1 MSNLITKDYF
11 RGNIYIPV
19 DANEDLNEALNASI
33 SIYEPKILR
42 LLLGY
47 SLYKD
52 FEAGR
57 IEQIVAE
64 KWSNL
69 IDGAEFSFELNGNTI
84 ETKWEGLKNTT
95 TYESLIAYYV
105 YYYHRKDNET
115 FNSTLGEQ
123 KAKTENSDRA
133 SFLSKMVNA
142 QNKMV
147 ELYGNIPIMDRN
159 FIDFRNLDRLIHFND
174 KPSAYNFLLANK
186 SDYVN
191 WVFTPISPKNI
202 FGL

>member
-1 MSNLITKDYF
+1 MSSLITKDYF
-11 RGNIYIPV
+11 RGNIQLQV
-19 DANEDLNEALNASI
+19 HENEDLNELLNI
-33 SIYEPKILR
+33 SIITYEPKVLK

-57 IEQIVAE
+57 SVMPIDS

-69 IDGAEFSFELNGNTI
+69 IDGAEFSFELNGHTI
-84 ETKWEGLKNTT
+84 NTKWEGLRNTT
-95 TYESLIAYYV
+95 TYESLIAYYI
-105 YYYHRKDNET
+105 YYYHRRDNET
-115 FNSTLGEQ
+115 FSSPLGEQ
-123 KAKTENSDRA
+123 KGKTENSDRA
-133 SFLSKMVNA
+133 SFLSKMINA

-147 ELYGNIPIMDRN
+147 ELYGNIPSYDRN
-159 FIDFRNLDRLIHFND
+159 YIDFRNLDGLVHYDD

-186 SDYVN
+186 SVYSN

-202 FGL
+202 FGI